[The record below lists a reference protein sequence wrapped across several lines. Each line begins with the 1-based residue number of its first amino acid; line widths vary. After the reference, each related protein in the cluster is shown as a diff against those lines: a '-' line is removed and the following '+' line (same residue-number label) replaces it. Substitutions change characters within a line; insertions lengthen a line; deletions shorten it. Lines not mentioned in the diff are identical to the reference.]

1 MRDPKERLRDILD
14 AIERIRRYSDRGR
27 TAFDADEL
35 IQSWFVRHIQVIGE
49 AARMLPEEVRAL
61 APDVPWREIIGMRH
75 ILVHDYFG
83 IDGEAVWSAAVED
96 LLPLE
101 ARVKALLDLLGGDP

>member
-1 MRDPKERLRDILD
+1 MRDPKERLHDMLE
-14 AIERIRRYSDRGR
+14 AIERIQRYAERGR
-27 TAFDADEL
+27 PAFDADEL

-49 AARMLPEEVRAL
+49 AARALPEEVRVL
-61 APDVPWREIIGMRH
+61 APEVPWREIIGMRH

-83 IDGEAVWSAAVED
+83 IDAEAVWKAAVED

-101 ARVKALLDLLGGDP
+101 ARVKALLASLGGEP